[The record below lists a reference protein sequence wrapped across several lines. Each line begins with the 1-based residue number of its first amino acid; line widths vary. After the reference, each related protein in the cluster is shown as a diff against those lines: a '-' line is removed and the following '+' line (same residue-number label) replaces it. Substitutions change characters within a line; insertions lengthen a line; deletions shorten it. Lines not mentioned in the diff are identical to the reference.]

1 MVLDASPAP
10 AARALTFAF
19 NASSAQI
26 VARLPRNVFASNDAG
41 PRLCLAADWSHSH
54 GYLPN
59 VLVTE
64 CAGVTE
70 QRWDVLSNA
79 VACTVPK
86 ADAPATQCL
95 DAGSGGSGGD
105 LGFRLALAPAP
116 TLAAQ
121 AYRNASLASW
131 GGAAIGGGT
140 NATAA
145 TYHLFA
151 AAFRDAAGLKGWQTH
166 SEVVHATASRPTGPY
181 TSMAWPYRCRRT
193 TRWCV
198 RMTARTYYFHS
209 RSPSSPAPTSWA
221 VGACGRFSLLQ
232 QPPRHS

>member
-1 MVLDASPAP
+1 MERLLFITVLALVQKAEARSPAWLNAQLYPCNKSAPWGARQSFVLSEGGALTLKGQGRELQLGNGGAPSTSNTCPPAPASCFNVVLDASPAP
-10 AARALTFAF
+10 VTRALTFAF

-26 VARLPRNVFASNDAG
+26 VAHLRRNVSAASNDAG

-70 QRWDVLSNA
+70 QRWDVLSDA

-105 LGFRLALAPAP
+105 LGFRLA
-116 TLAAQ
+116 
-121 AYRNASLASW
+121 
-131 GGAAIGGGT
+131 
-140 NATAA
+140 
-145 TYHLFA
+145 
-151 AAFRDAAGLKGWQTH
+151 
-166 SEVVHATASRPTGPY
+166 
-181 TSMAWPYRCRRT
+181 RT
-193 TRWCV
+193 V
-198 RMTARTYYFHS
+198 
-209 RSPSSPAPTSWA
+209 P
-221 VGACGRFSLLQ
+221 
-232 QPPRHS
+232 